1 VLRLLTLISVTML
14 PLTLLTGIF
23 GMNVIYPGEATK
35 VAFWVI
41 LGALVATLGAMV
53 GFFRWKRWL

>member
-1 VLRLLTLISVTML
+1 MRLCPIISVTML
-14 PLTLLTGIF
+14 PLTLMTGIF
-23 GMNVIYPGEATK
+23 GMNVIYPGEATR

-41 LGALVATLGAMV
+41 LAALLATLIGMI

>member
-1 VLRLLTLISVTML
+1 ML

-23 GMNVIYPGEATK
+23 GMNVVYPGEATT

-53 GFFRWKRWL
+53 GFFRWKRWI